1 VDGDGRED
9 VWLSQNFFGVDR
21 ETGRMDAG
29 RGVWLKGEGGEKLR
43 ALSGAESGVTIY
55 GEGRGSALADFDGD
69 GRVDLVVAQNGG
81 PVRLY
86 RNQGAKAGLRVRLL
100 GLPGNGNAIGAV
112 VRLGTKDQPGPAREI
127 HGGSGWWSQ
136 DSAVSVLAWPSGSAE
151 LQVRWPGGQTTTH
164 AVPAQAR
171 EVRVSPNG
179 SLEVVP

>member
-1 VDGDGRED
+1 
-9 VWLSQNFFGVDR
+9 
-21 ETGRMDAG
+21 MDAG
-29 RGVWLKGEGGEKLR
+29 RGVWLKGDGSGKLR
-43 ALSGAESGVTIY
+43 ALSGAESGVKIY

-86 RNQGAKAGLRVRLL
+86 RNEGAKVGLRVRLV
-100 GLPGNGNAIGAV
+100 GLPGNGNGIGAV
-112 VRLGTKDQPGPAREI
+112 VRLGTKEQPGPAREI

-136 DSAVSVLAWPSGSAE
+136 DSAVSVLAWPTGSSPAE

-164 AVPAQAR
+164 PVPALTR